1 MWSDVRS
8 ARYCPPDREKTLRN
22 GYGYAEAAMSVI
34 WPYWLNLKITF
45 RNLARWQQLPEAFLF
60 FR

>member
-8 ARYCPPDREKTLRN
+8 ARYCPPDREKTLRI

-34 WPYWLNLKITF
+34 WPYGSIRYRR
-45 RNLARWQQLPEAFLF
+45 RNLQSTSFID
-60 FR
+60 